1 MALAAAGALLI
12 AAITLYCL
20 AIPAQEQGTRLAPR
34 LTNSVGMEFVLI
46 PAGTFTMGAI
56 DSYPDEQ
63 PIRTVHISQPFYLG
77 KYEVT
82 QAQWEAVMG
91 YNPSAWRG
99 QRNLPV
105 EQVSWEDVQ
114 EFLRR
119 LNAEE
124 GVARY
129 RLPTEAEWEYAARA
143 GTTTA
148 YSFGSDVSHGGNAA
162 HMSHPVGQLKPN
174 AWGLHDM
181 HGNVWE
187 WVHDWYETYPTG
199 AMADLQGPAFGVS
212 RVFRG
217 GGRSNVAWR
226 CRSSSRGYSPPESRL
241 DAVGFR
247 VLRTVQ

>member
-119 LNAEE
+119 LNTEE
-124 GVARY
+124 GRTRY

-143 GTTTA
+143 GTTSGA
-148 YSFGSDVSHGGNAA
+148 Y
-162 HMSHPVGQLKPN
+162 
-174 AWGLHDM
+174 
-181 HGNVWE
+181 
-187 WVHDWYETYPTG
+187 
-199 AMADLQGPAFGVS
+199 
-212 RVFRG
+212 
-217 GGRSNVAWR
+217 VA
-226 CRSSSRGYSPPESRL
+226 SRG
-241 DAVGFR
+241 AIKA
-247 VLRTVQ
+247 

>member
-1 MALAAAGALLI
+1 MTSNVAVAAACALLI
-12 AAITLYCL
+12 AAIPLYRL
-20 AIPAQEQGTRLAPR
+20 AISAPEQATRLAPR

-46 PAGTFTMGAI
+46 PAGAFTMGAI

-63 PIRTVHISQPFYLG
+63 PLRTVHISQPFYLG

-99 QRNLPV
+99 QRHLPV

-119 LNAEE
+119 LNTVE
-124 GVARY
+124 GRTRY

-148 YSFGSDVSHGGNAA
+148 YSFGSDVS
-162 HMSHPVGQLKPN
+162 
-174 AWGLHDM
+174 
-181 HGNVWE
+181 
-187 WVHDWYETYPTG
+187 
-199 AMADLQGPAFGVS
+199 
-212 RVFRG
+212 
-217 GGRSNVAWR
+217 
-226 CRSSSRGYSPPESRL
+226 RL
-241 DAVGFR
+241 DE
-247 VLRTVQ
+247 TWP